1 VRVSQAVDFC
11 GESGVKQQ
19 QRTITSPTSIF
30 FENLI
35 HNGDDYFKCMQL
47 KQETHSEASQ

>member
-35 HNGDDYFKCMQL
+35 HNGNGYFKCIQL